1 MSTLIDEMHSFV
13 AKQSQLHYCGINAS
27 LNLNT
32 YNGRMYASIPAELSS
47 SEMECNARQYF
58 SQPQPKKT
66 KPSRLKRQL
75 QRKQLFNGNTNVEST
90 PSPEVM
96 SESVVSNSVPVNDQ
110 SLVSSNV
117 NLEDVCGSSSMT
129 CEEASPN
136 QGLNDDETPW
146 TPPSEEDITLH
157 A

>member
-1 MSTLIDEMHSFV
+1 
-13 AKQSQLHYCGINAS
+13 
-27 LNLNT
+27 
-32 YNGRMYASIPAELSS
+32 
-47 SEMECNARQYF
+47 
-58 SQPQPKKT
+58 
-66 KPSRLKRQL
+66 
-75 QRKQLFNGNTNVEST
+75 
-90 PSPEVM
+90 M